1 METRAHH
8 VLVGTFVL
16 GMLIAMFVAV
26 VWLARVQFNREFALY
41 DIYFTGSVTGLNTGA
56 PVRYN
61 GIQIGRVEDIRIDPQ
76 NVGRVRV
83 RVEVDPGVPIKSDA
97 VASLEM
103 QGITGFSFVQITG
116 GSQSAPPLE
125 AKDGE
130 RYPVIASRASRLEQ
144 VFANAPELLEHA
156 IVLADRLADI
166 VNDDNRAAIAD
177 GLKQFRATMD
187 ALGTG
192 NGDIRTILADG
203 AATLRDVRALTEQ
216 TRGTLTELSQSLT
229 GREGLSDKL
238 NQTVG
243 DLNQMTHRLNDFAA
257 HVDQLVQEN
266 RSGLRDFSQRG
277 LPDLMQLVTETRM
290 MINGLTR
297 LTADIERDPARFF
310 FGDRREG
317 YRPR

>member
-1 METRAHH
+1 
-8 VLVGTFVL
+8 
-16 GMLIAMFVAV
+16 MLIAIFVAI
-26 VWLARVQFNREFALY
+26 VWLARVQFNREFTLY
-41 DIYFTGSVTGLNTGA
+41 DIYFVGSVTGLNTGA

-61 GIQIGRVEDIRIDPQ
+61 GIQVGRVEDIRIDPQ

-83 RVEVDPGVPIKSDA
+83 RVAIDPGVPIKSDA
-97 VASLEM
+97 IAALEM
-103 QGITGFSFVQITG
+103 QGITGLTFVQISG

-125 AKDGE
+125 AKEGE
-130 RYPVIASRASRLEQ
+130 RYPVIASRTSRLEQ
-144 VFANAPELLEHA
+144 VFANAPQLLERA
-156 IVLADRLADI
+156 IMLADRLADI
-166 VNDDNRAAIAD
+166 VNEDNRAAIAN
-177 GLKQFRATMD
+177 GLQQFRATMD
-187 ALGTG
+187 ALGAG
-192 NGDIRTILADG
+192 NRDIRTMLADG
-203 AATLRDVRALTEQ
+203 AAMLRDLRALTAQ
-216 TRGTLTELSQSLT
+216 TRGTLAELSHSLT
-229 GREGLSDKL
+229 GKEGLGDKL
-238 NQTVG
+238 NQTVS
-243 DLNQMTHRLNDFAA
+243 DLNQMTRRLNDFAT